1 MKLKSNYQSRPHI
14 LIAVGLLGITLYQFI
29 MRLNHPAFMDKDFF
43 HGLWLG
49 CFLGIHGGHLWR
61 GRDLMTGLKSAK
73 VIIHHPVGQMV
84 EMVSMMLTMS

>member
-1 MKLKSNYQSRPHI
+1 MKLKSNYQPRPHI

-49 CFLGIHGGHLWR
+49 CFLGIEII
-61 GRDLMTGLKSAK
+61 GLILLCKAQGK
-73 VIIHHPVGQMV
+73 RAA
-84 EMVSMMLTMS
+84 